1 MEKMENICLDTDVLV
16 DFLRNKKEAI
26 AYIEANEFSNILA
39 TTYVNLFELYYG
51 AMLSNSVEQNL
62 AALEKIQKRLTI
74 LNLSKESVKIAGKM
88 LAELEKKG
96 NTIDFRDL
104 LIGTTALAQGF
115 SIKTYNIKH
124 FSKIKELNVI
134 Q

>member
-16 DFLRNKKEAI
+16 GFLRNKKEAI